1 MSGVAD
7 PSFYEL
13 GIFFTFAHIEERCS
27 KRESRMKERGEG
39 GGEERK
45 EGNVGEGGRVNC
57 TCHL

>member
-27 KRESRMKERGEG
+27 KRESRMRRGPMDLWLSTP
-39 GGEERK
+39 
-45 EGNVGEGGRVNC
+45 VLATSC
-57 TCHL
+57 